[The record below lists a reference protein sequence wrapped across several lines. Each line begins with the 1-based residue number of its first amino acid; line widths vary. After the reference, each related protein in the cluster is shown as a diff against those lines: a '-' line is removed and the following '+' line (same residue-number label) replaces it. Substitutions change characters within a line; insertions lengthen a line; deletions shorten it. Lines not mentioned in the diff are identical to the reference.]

1 MKTQK
6 QRRRVTPFT
15 LIEVVVVIVILVTL
29 ASVATPMYMRYIKKA
44 KISTAATQ
52 IKLIDDALQQYK
64 LDVGTYPSD
73 LQCLMENL
81 DPCTHTA
88 QLREVEIL
96 SSSRFRNSL
105 LGTLSGS
112 MNEPSALSIEGNTM
126 QWNTMLSLPIK
137 WIRRVSG
144 SFHHVSQL
152 PRSGCW
158 SQYSLVLLM

>member
-44 KISTAATQ
+44 KVSTAQTQ

-73 LQCLMENL
+73 LQGLMENIDQSEKWDGPYIKPRVPL
-81 DPCTHTA
+81 DPWGGEYQYIFPGEHGEFDIYSFGA
-88 QLREVEIL
+88 DGQ
-96 SSSRFRNSL
+96 
-105 LGTLSGS
+105 
-112 MNEPSALSIEGNTM
+112 EGGEGEYADQTN
-126 QWNTMLSLPIK
+126 WEL
-137 WIRRVSG
+137 
-144 SFHHVSQL
+144 
-152 PRSGCW
+152 
-158 SQYSLVLLM
+158 